1 MSAITPSQSEHDALT
16 SQANHANIVDWSV
29 LLSDTLLDQL
39 AETGMVVLHNALPDA
54 LLQALRLASREMH
67 GYRAAQL
74 ISDGVQQ
81 QIRSD
86 ATRWLQTD
94 DPVAAAYLR
103 VLQDLG
109 AALNQQLFLGI
120 RWAEAHFACYQA
132 GQFYAQHRDNPKNS
146 PKQGGARAIS
156 TVLYLN
162 PAWPA
167 AAGGQLRVIDRQDV
181 THEILPN
188 DNQLVLFDSDL
199 LHEVCPATQVRY
211 SIAGW
216 LRRDAAPE
224 L

>member
-1 MSAITPSQSEHDALT
+1 MSAITPSPSDHDDTLWQVA
-16 SQANHANIVDWSV
+16 AVDWSAQ
-29 LLSDTLLDQL
+29 LSDQLLDQL
-39 AETGMVVLHNALPDA
+39 ADIGVIVLRDVLPES

-86 ATRWLQTD
+86 ATRWLQAD
-94 DPVAAAYLR
+94 DSVAAAYLR

-109 AALNQQLFLGI
+109 LYLNRQLFLGI

-167 AAGGQLRVIDRQDV
+167 TAGGQLRVIDRQGSA
-181 THEILPN
+181 HEILPQ

-224 L
+224 V

>member
-1 MSAITPSQSEHDALT
+1 MSAITPSPSDRDDTLRQVA
-16 SQANHANIVDWSV
+16 AVDWSAQ
-29 LLSDTLLDQL
+29 LSDQLLDQL
-39 AETGMVVLHNALPDA
+39 ADTGVVVLRDVLPEP

-74 ISDGVQQ
+74 ITDGVQQ

-86 ATRWLQTD
+86 ATRWLQAD
-94 DPVAAAYLR
+94 DPVAVAYLR

-132 GQFYAQHRDNPKNS
+132 GQFYAQHRDNPRNS
-146 PKQGGARAIS
+146 NVRAVS

-167 AAGGQLRVIDRQDV
+167 AAGGQLRVIDRQGAA
-181 THEILPN
+181 HEILPQ

>member
-1 MSAITPSQSEHDALT
+1 MPAVPPSQSAHNALT
-16 SQANHANIVDWSV
+16 SQAKHANIVDWSV

-54 LLQALRLASREMH
+54 LLQALRLASRERH

-86 ATRWLQTD
+86 ATRWLQAD

-109 AALNQQLFLGI
+109 LYLNRQLFLGI

-132 GQFYAQHRDNPKNS
+132 GQFYAQHRDNPKN
-146 PKQGGARAIS
+146 GNIRAIS

-167 AAGGQLRVIDRQDV
+167 AAGGQLRLIDRQGVVHD
-181 THEILPN
+181 ILPQ

-224 L
+224 V

>member
-1 MSAITPSQSEHDALT
+1 MSAITPSPSEHDDTLWQVA
-16 SQANHANIVDWSV
+16 AVDWSAQ
-29 LLSDTLLDQL
+29 LSDQLLDQL
-39 AETGMVVLHNALPDA
+39 ADTGVILLRDVLPDP
-54 LLQALRLASREMH
+54 LLQALRLVSREMH

-86 ATRWLQTD
+86 ATRWLQAD

-146 PKQGGARAIS
+146 PKHGGTRAIS

-167 AAGGQLRVIDRQDV
+167 TAGGQLRVIDRQGAA
-181 THEILPN
+181 HEILPQ

>member
-1 MSAITPSQSEHDALT
+1 MSAITPSPSDHDDTLWQVTA
-16 SQANHANIVDWSV
+16 VDWSAQ
-29 LLSDTLLDQL
+29 LSDQLLDQL
-39 AETGMVVLHNALPDA
+39 ADTGVIVLRDVLPEP

-86 ATRWLQTD
+86 ATRWLQAD

-132 GQFYAQHRDNPKNS
+132 GQFYAQHRDNPKSSNV
-146 PKQGGARAIS
+146 RAIS

-162 PAWPA
+162 TAWPA
-167 AAGGQLRVIDRQDV
+167 AAGGQLRVIDRQGAA
-181 THEILPN
+181 HEILPQ

-224 L
+224 V

>member
-1 MSAITPSQSEHDALT
+1 MSAITPSPSDHDDTLRQVA
-16 SQANHANIVDWSV
+16 AVDWSAQ
-29 LLSDTLLDQL
+29 LSDQVLDQL
-39 AETGMVVLHNALPDA
+39 ADTGVIVLRDMLPEP
-54 LLQALRLASREMH
+54 LLRALRLASREMQ

-81 QIRSD
+81 QVRSD
-86 ATRWLQTD
+86 ATRWLQAD
-94 DPVAAAYLR
+94 DPVAAAYLC

-109 AALNQQLFLGI
+109 TCLNQQLFLGI

-132 GQFYAQHRDNPKNS
+132 GQFYAQHRDNPRNS
-146 PKQGGARAIS
+146 NVRAVS

-167 AAGGQLRVIDRQDV
+167 TAGGQLRVIDRQGAA
-181 THEILPN
+181 HEILPQ

>member
-1 MSAITPSQSEHDALT
+1 MSAITPSPSDRDDTLWPVA
-16 SQANHANIVDWSV
+16 AVDWSAQ
-29 LLSDTLLDQL
+29 LSDQLLDQL
-39 AETGMVVLHNALPDA
+39 ADMGVVVLRDVLPEP
-54 LLQALRLASREMH
+54 LLWALRLASREMH

-86 ATRWLQTD
+86 ATRWLQAD

-156 TVLYLN
+156 TGLY
-162 PAWPA
+162 
-167 AAGGQLRVIDRQDV
+167 
-181 THEILPN
+181 
-188 DNQLVLFDSDL
+188 
-199 LHEVCPATQVRY
+199 
-211 SIAGW
+211 
-216 LRRDAAPE
+216 
-224 L
+224 